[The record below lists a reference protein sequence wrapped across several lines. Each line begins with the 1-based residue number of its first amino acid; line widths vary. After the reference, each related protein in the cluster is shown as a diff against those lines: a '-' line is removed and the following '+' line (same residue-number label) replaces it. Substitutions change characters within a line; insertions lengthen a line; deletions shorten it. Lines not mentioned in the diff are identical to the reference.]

1 MSTIFD
7 PPENQ
12 AEVHGYLTPE
22 RTGADGKP
30 RQRYWMPVMTPRQR
44 RDTSRKALEHNAKKQ
59 ADQRANRGKK
69 YKSAREIAEALDEG
83 GEE

>member
-1 MSTIFD
+1 MTTLFD

-12 AEVHGYLTPE
+12 AEVQGYLTPE

-30 RQRYWMPVMTPRQR
+30 RPIWWMPRLRPIER

-59 ADQRANRGKK
+59 ADKRANRGKK

-83 GEE
+83 GGE